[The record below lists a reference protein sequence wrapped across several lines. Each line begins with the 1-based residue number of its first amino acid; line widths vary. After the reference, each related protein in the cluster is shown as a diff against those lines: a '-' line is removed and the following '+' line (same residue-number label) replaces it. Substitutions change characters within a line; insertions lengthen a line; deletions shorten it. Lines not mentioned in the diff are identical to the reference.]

1 VEPEAFCQPSSD
13 VARDFDVLAIFRLDP
28 ASLLLFSVGTADV
41 GARPRAPGRAMPP
54 SETFVALQRLAKKRR
69 GDPPGAP
76 GGPGPA
82 AASEARSE
90 KREVPAGTGATP
102 EDAAEDAPL
111 RLAAVTARALAHLP
125 RFEDVVSRY
134 RLFRGDDTD
143 AETGRR
149 CSPET
154 AHEGDAAGEMTCRCG
169 DCARWRRVVAGA
181 PGEPPFWVSDPEGEK
196 NTRTRKPKKPRKP
209 MYEVFTREH
218 VAGLAAYFRARA
230 AKRLGAEAS
239 TRSLRVLELGAGSGV
254 LSRALAAATRAMDAA
269 GRVNGER
276 TAACSVTYH
285 ATDDYS
291 FRERTKASREPND
304 EDDDDDED
312 DEDDDETVRAADY
325 RVALRDAAVC
335 DGSPPDV
342 VLICWHPI
350 REDWTRAVRLTPS
363 VFEYVL
369 VGETDFGACGHPAE
383 TWGLSGD
390 ALSDELEEDELS
402 DELERHEWQPPHEA
416 DGFERVDLD
425 ALSKHQVCR
434 TDEPWLKARRSG
446 TVSFRRRREASSAYT

>member
-1 VEPEAFCQPSSD
+1 
-13 VARDFDVLAIFRLDP
+13 
-28 ASLLLFSVGTADV
+28 
-41 GARPRAPGRAMPP
+41 MPP

-82 AASEARSE
+82 AASLSARGAWSASE
-90 KREVPAGTGATP
+90 TREVPAGTGATP

-181 PGEPPFWVSDPEGEK
+181 PGEPPFWVSDPFSE
-196 NTRTRKPKKPRKP
+196 KPRKP

-230 AKRLGAEAS
+230 VYVLGAEAS
-239 TRSLRVLELGAGSGV
+239 TRSLRVLEIGAGSGV

-269 GRVNGER
+269 GRVGGHSR

-291 FRERTKASREPND
+291 FRERTNSHSREPFASSTSSISD
-304 EDDDDDED
+304 SDVDYEK
-312 DEDDDETVRAADY
+312 TVRAADY
-325 RVALRDAAVC
+325 RVALRDSAAC

-350 REDWTRAVRLTPS
+350 REDWTRDVRLTPS
-363 VFEYVL
+363 VHEYVL
-369 VGETDFGACGHPAE
+369 VGETDFGACGRPAE
-383 TWGLSGD
+383 TWGLNPKTGD
-390 ALSDELEEDELS
+390 APEEDELLEEDELEEDEL
-402 DELERHEWQPPHEA
+402 LERHPKWQPPHEA

-446 TVSFRRRREASSAYT
+446 TVSFRRRREASSA

>member
-1 VEPEAFCQPSSD
+1 
-13 VARDFDVLAIFRLDP
+13 
-28 ASLLLFSVGTADV
+28 
-41 GARPRAPGRAMPP
+41 MPP

-181 PGEPPFWVSDPEGEK
+181 PGEPPFWVSDPFSE
-196 NTRTRKPKKPRKP
+196 KPRKP

-230 AKRLGAEAS
+230 VYVLGAEAS
-239 TRSLRVLELGAGSGV
+239 TRCLRVLEIGAGSGT
-254 LSRALAAATRAMDAA
+254 LSRALAAATRAMDASD
-269 GRVNGER
+269 GRVGGER
-276 TAACSVTYH
+276 FSTPSVTYH

-291 FRERTKASREPND
+291 FRERTNSRSREPFASSTSSISD
-304 EDDDDDED
+304 SDVDYEK
-312 DEDDDETVRAADY
+312 TVRAADY
-325 RVALRDAAVC
+325 RVALRDSAAC

-350 REDWTRAVRLTPS
+350 REDWTRTVRLTPS

-369 VGETDFGACGHPAE
+369 VGETDSGACGRPAE
-383 TWGLSGD
+383 TWGLSGG
-390 ALSDELEEDELS
+390 APDELS
-402 DELERHEWQPPHEA
+402 DELSDEWQPPHEA

-446 TVSFRRRREASSAYT
+446 TVSFRRRREASSA

>member
-1 VEPEAFCQPSSD
+1 MEPEAFLSTIVRCC
-13 VARDFDVLAIFRLDP
+13 ARLLTFGVFRKKASDP
-28 ASLLLFSVGTADV
+28 ASSLLFSAGTADV

-82 AASEARSE
+82 AASEARGAWSASE
-90 KREVPAGTGATP
+90 KREVPAGTGA
-102 EDAAEDAPL
+102 EDAEDAPL

-149 CSPET
+149 CSPEI
-154 AHEGDAAGEMTCRCG
+154 AHEGDGAGEMTCRCG

-181 PGEPPFWVSDPEGEK
+181 PGERPFWVSDPGLLETATE
-196 NTRTRKPKKPRKP
+196 TRKKPRKP

-230 AKRLGAEAS
+230 AKRFGAEAS

-269 GRVNGER
+269 ERVGGER

-291 FRERTKASREPND
+291 FREKKRTKASRDPND
-304 EDDDDDED
+304 DDDDDEP
-312 DEDDDETVRAADY
+312 VRAAEY

-363 VFEYVL
+363 VHEYVL

-390 ALSDELEEDELS
+390 
-402 DELERHEWQPPHEA
+402 ERSREKKKWRPPHEA

-425 ALSKHQVCR
+425 ALAKHQVCR

-446 TVSFRRRREASSAYT
+446 TVSFRRRREASSA

>member
-1 VEPEAFCQPSSD
+1 MEPEAFCHQPSSD

-269 GRVNGER
+269 ERVGGER

-304 EDDDDDED
+304 EDEDDDED

-363 VFEYVL
+363 VHEYVL

-446 TVSFRRRREASSAYT
+446 TVSFRRRREASSA

>member
-1 VEPEAFCQPSSD
+1 MEPEAFCHQPSSD

-181 PGEPPFWVSDPEGEK
+181 PGEPPFWVSDPGLLETATE
-196 NTRTRKPKKPRKP
+196 TRKKPRKP

-304 EDDDDDED
+304 EDDDEDDED
-312 DEDDDETVRAADY
+312 DDDDDETVRAADY

-446 TVSFRRRREASSAYT
+446 TVSFRRRREASSA

>member
-1 VEPEAFCQPSSD
+1 
-13 VARDFDVLAIFRLDP
+13 
-28 ASLLLFSVGTADV
+28 
-41 GARPRAPGRAMPP
+41 
-54 SETFVALQRLAKKRR
+54 
-69 GDPPGAP
+69 
-76 GGPGPA
+76 
-82 AASEARSE
+82 
-90 KREVPAGTGATP
+90 
-102 EDAAEDAPL
+102 
-111 RLAAVTARALAHLP
+111 
-125 RFEDVVSRY
+125 
-134 RLFRGDDTD
+134 
-143 AETGRR
+143 
-149 CSPET
+149 
-154 AHEGDAAGEMTCRCG
+154 
-169 DCARWRRVVAGA
+169 
-181 PGEPPFWVSDPEGEK
+181 
-196 NTRTRKPKKPRKP
+196 

-230 AKRLGAEAS
+230 AKRLGAEAP

-269 GRVNGER
+269 ERVGGER

-291 FRERTKASREPND
+291 FREKERTKTSREPND
-304 EDDDDDED
+304 DDD
-312 DEDDDETVRAADY
+312 DDDETVRAADY

-363 VFEYVL
+363 VHEYVL

-390 ALSDELEEDELS
+390 EFLQTKYS
-402 DELERHEWQPPHEA
+402 REWRPPHEA

-446 TVSFRRRREASSAYT
+446 TVSFRRRREASSA

>member
-1 VEPEAFCQPSSD
+1 
-13 VARDFDVLAIFRLDP
+13 
-28 ASLLLFSVGTADV
+28 
-41 GARPRAPGRAMPP
+41 
-54 SETFVALQRLAKKRR
+54 
-69 GDPPGAP
+69 
-76 GGPGPA
+76 
-82 AASEARSE
+82 
-90 KREVPAGTGATP
+90 
-102 EDAAEDAPL
+102 
-111 RLAAVTARALAHLP
+111 
-125 RFEDVVSRY
+125 
-134 RLFRGDDTD
+134 
-143 AETGRR
+143 
-149 CSPET
+149 
-154 AHEGDAAGEMTCRCG
+154 
-169 DCARWRRVVAGA
+169 
-181 PGEPPFWVSDPEGEK
+181 
-196 NTRTRKPKKPRKP
+196 

-230 AKRLGAEAS
+230 AKWLGAEAL

-269 GRVNGER
+269 ERVGTPER
-276 TAACSVTYH
+276 VRAACSVTYH

-291 FRERTKASREPND
+291 FREKKRTKASRDPND
-304 EDDDDDED
+304 DDDDDEP
-312 DEDDDETVRAADY
+312 VRAADY

-369 VGETDFGACGHPAE
+369 VGETDSGACGRPAE
-383 TWGLSGD
+383 TWGLSGG
-390 ALSDELEEDELS
+390 APDELS
-402 DELERHEWQPPHEA
+402 DELSDEWQPPHEA

>member
-1 VEPEAFCQPSSD
+1 
-13 VARDFDVLAIFRLDP
+13 
-28 ASLLLFSVGTADV
+28 
-41 GARPRAPGRAMPP
+41 MPP

-82 AASEARSE
+82 AASEARGAWSASE
-90 KREVPAGTGATP
+90 TREVPAGTGATP

-181 PGEPPFWVSDPEGEK
+181 PGEPPFWVSDPFSE
-196 NTRTRKPKKPRKP
+196 KPRKP

-230 AKRLGAEAS
+230 VYVLGAEAS

-269 GRVNGER
+269 GPLVGGER
-276 TAACSVTYH
+276 FSSPSVTYH

-291 FRERTKASREPND
+291 FRERTNSRSREPND
-304 EDDDDDED
+304 DDDDD
-312 DEDDDETVRAADY
+312 DDDRLNRLKTVRAADY
-325 RVALRDAAVC
+325 RVALRDSAAC

-350 REDWTRAVRLTPS
+350 REDWTRDVRLTPS
-363 VFEYVL
+363 VHEYVL
-369 VGETDFGACGHPAE
+369 IGETDFGACGHPAE
-383 TWGLSGD
+383 TWGLNPKTGD
-390 ALSDELEEDELS
+390 APEEDELLEEDELEEDEL
-402 DELERHEWQPPHEA
+402 LERHPKWQPPHEA

-446 TVSFRRRREASSAYT
+446 TVSFRRRREASSA